1 VSRRPVIGICAA
13 IDRARWA
20 VWDVEANISQ
30 RTYSRAVV
38 AAGGLPVILPA
49 HHELAGDPG
58 ALIEMLDGLIMPGGT
73 DLDPRL
79 YGAEPDERTS
89 GVSAE
94 RDAFELA
101 LMRRALEVEIPL
113 LAICRG
119 MQLLNVALGGT
130 LEQHIPGAERHLHTP
145 GVFSD
150 HEVRLEP
157 GSLVA
162 AAAGAEQLQVS
173 SHHHQGIGRLGE
185 GLKVT
190 GRSVP
195 DGVAEA
201 IELAAGDHA
210 IGILWHTEEEQDS
223 PLVAD
228 LVAAAREHCERESAR
243 DTGVAS

>member
-1 VSRRPVIGICAA
+1 VIGICAA

-20 VWDVEANISQ
+20 VWDVEANVSQ

-38 AAGGLPVILPA
+38 NAGGLPVILPPHREIA
-49 HHELAGDPG
+49 DDPG
-58 ALIEMLDGLIMPGGT
+58 AVIRMPGGT

-79 YGAEPDERTS
+79 YGAEADERTTGIS
-89 GVSAE
+89 PE

-101 LMRRALEVEIPL
+101 LMQRALEVEIPL

-162 AAAGAEQLQVS
+162 AAAGAEKLQVS
-173 SHHHQGIGRLGE
+173 SHHHQGIGRLGR
-185 GLKVT
+185 GLRVT
-190 GRSVP
+190 GYSVP
-195 DGVAEA
+195 DGIAEA
-201 IELAAGDHA
+201 IELTGGDHA
-210 IGILWHTEEEQDS
+210 IGILWHTEEEQRS

-228 LVAAAREHCERESAR
+228 LVVAAREHAGRR
-243 DTGVAS
+243 DDAGVAS